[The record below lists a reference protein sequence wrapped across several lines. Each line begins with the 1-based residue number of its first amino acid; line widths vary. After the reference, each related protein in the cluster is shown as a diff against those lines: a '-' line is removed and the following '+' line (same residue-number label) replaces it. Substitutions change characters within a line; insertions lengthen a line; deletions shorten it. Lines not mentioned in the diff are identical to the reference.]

1 MKSDIEQILELLR
14 KFEDEE
20 SEESTQEM
28 KEQEAG
34 GAGASSGGST
44 GGGGG
49 VPSVPK
55 WADVVGGPKR
65 GKANMLG
72 KKGEKWTTGLNRGVA
87 NQLW

>member
-1 MKSDIEQILELLR
+1 MKSDIEKILELLR
-14 KFEDEE
+14 KFEEDEE
-20 SEESTQEM
+20 QESHEEM
-28 KEQEAG
+28 KEQDAG
-34 GAGASSGGST
+34 GTSAGGST
-44 GGGGG
+44 GGGAA

-72 KKGEKWTTGLNRGVA
+72 KKGEKWSTGLNRGVA